1 MSEEPKQFSRA
12 STREKAAAMVD
23 LLAEKK
29 ALDIVALDLAGE
41 NLLCEAVIIAGSTS
55 ARHGQGLAE
64 ILLLAARERN
74 FEYLHMEGHALARWI
89 LLDFNDVVVH
99 ILQSESREL
108 FRLEEMWP
116 KAGVLADTR
125 KRPDP
130 ENPEKP
136 VPGGG

>member
-1 MSEEPKQFSRA
+1 MSDEPKRFSKA
-12 STREKAAAMVD
+12 STLEKAAVMVD

-29 ALDIVALDLAGE
+29 AVDIVALDLAEE
-41 NLLCEAVIIAGSTS
+41 NALCEAVIIAGSTS

-64 ILLLAARERN
+64 TLLLAARERN

-116 KAGVLADTR
+116 KAGVLAEAGR
-125 KRPDP
+125 RPGPDNGVCP
-130 ENPEKP
+130 A
-136 VPGGG
+136 